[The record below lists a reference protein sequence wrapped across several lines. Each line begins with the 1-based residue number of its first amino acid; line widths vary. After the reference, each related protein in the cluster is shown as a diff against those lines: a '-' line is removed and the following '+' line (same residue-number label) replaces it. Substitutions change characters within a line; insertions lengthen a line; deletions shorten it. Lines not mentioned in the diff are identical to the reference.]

1 MPLMEKGV
9 ETIANRMPKIISP
22 KAHAII
28 DYGMAGS
35 FIVAGAV
42 AWKGEHKAAALSS
55 WIVAGAEL
63 ALSMMTDY
71 PGGVAKLISFPTHG
85 KIDAGM
91 SGLIGSMPNLMR
103 FSDEWPSWF
112 FRSQGMTM
120 AAVTGLTDFSGVTPQ
135 RRQMRAA

>member
-9 ETIANRMPKIISP
+9 ETIANRMPKIIGP
-22 KAHAII
+22 KTHAII
-28 DYGMAGS
+28 DYSMAGS
-35 FIVAGAV
+35 FIVAGAL

-63 ALSMMTDY
+63 ALSLMTDY

-103 FSDEWPSWF
+103 FSDEPSSGF
-112 FRSQGMTM
+112 FRTQGIAL
-120 AAVTGLTDFSGVTPQ
+120 AAVTGLTDFSGVEP
-135 RRQMRAA
+135 RGQMRAA